1 LQGCSVVKQ
10 SVESAMARRNGP
22 ALRILDNGSCE
33 PFKAVVH
40 GTALALCALMG
51 LYNAAAWLR
60 RRQPHLAINA
70 AVYLTA
76 VMWER
81 QHVVHHIESCLSGR
95 PECQAPLETPV
106 CDDIKVA

>member
-1 LQGCSVVKQ
+1 MS
-10 SVESAMARRNGP
+10 RRNGP
-22 ALRILDNGSCE
+22 ALRILDHGSCE

-40 GTALALCALMG
+40 GAALGLCSLMG

-70 AVYLTA
+70 VVYLTA

-81 QHVVHHIESCLSGR
+81 KHVVHHIESCLSGSLAR
-95 PECQAPLETPV
+95 QAPPETPV
-106 CDDIKVA
+106 SDDIKVA